1 MSIQSSEE
9 ERSGWTER
17 EGGGRG
23 LGQKAVMRLQP
34 LNTPARKR
42 KVTNPFILKI
52 ASKFIKSQGLS
63 AGL

>member
-1 MSIQSSEE
+1 MD
-9 ERSGWTER
+9 R
-17 EGGGRG
+17 EGGGEKRG
-23 LGQKAVMRLQP
+23 LGQKAVMQLQT

>member
-1 MSIQSSEE
+1 MD
-9 ERSGWTER
+9 R
-17 EGGGRG
+17 EGGGGKRG
-23 LGQKAVMRLQP
+23 LGQKAVMQLQP

>member
-1 MSIQSSEE
+1 MD
-9 ERSGWTER
+9 R
-17 EGGGRG
+17 EGGGGERG